1 MALTK
6 QGYKRETYDDILERL
21 DIKTK
26 ELFGQD
32 TNTSSRSALGILL
45 RIMAFVIA
53 LVWQDN
59 ENVYYSA
66 YRKTAEGR
74 QLDALLPY
82 SGITRNPATFAS
94 GTVKF
99 NGTAGTPIE
108 LGTAVGKEDETLYY
122 TIEDAVVGQDG
133 TVTVEIMAQVAGVA
147 GNADVGTIN
156 QIINPVDGLNT
167 VTNEVALVD
176 GKEQETDQEVR
187 ERAGLAIDGLGS
199 GTTTSIRTE
208 LLGVPGVRAAYVDEN
223 YSDVTNTYG
232 TPSRAIQA
240 FVLGGSDDDIAKA
253 VFKKKSGGIQPYG
266 KNYIT
271 VLDDAGQPHQVGYT
285 RAQTVQIY
293 AKVKIETNN
302 SFESDGVNQVIKAI
316 VQYIGGTDIE
326 SNTYAGLNMGEDVV
340 LFKLMAKIDAIN
352 GIDDVDVQLSI
363 DGTNYTASNIDIL
376 LQQVAQTTANNI
388 VIEVI

>member
-21 DIKTK
+21 ETKAK

-32 TNTSSRSALGILL
+32 MNTTARSALGILL
-45 RIMAFVIA
+45 RIMAFIIS

-74 QLDALLPY
+74 NLDSLLPY
-82 SGITRNPATFAS
+82 SGITRNPSTFAS

-99 NGTAGTPIE
+99 IGTPGTLIE
-108 LGTAVGKEDETLYY
+108 LGTVVGKEDETLYY
-122 TIEDAVVGQDG
+122 TIEEATIGSDG
-133 TVTVEIMAQVAGVA
+133 TASVEIMAQESGVI
-147 GNADVGTIN
+147 GNADIGALN
-156 QIINPVDGLNT
+156 QIINPVDGLDS

-187 ERAGLAIDGLGS
+187 ERAALAIDGLGS

-208 LLGVPGVRAAYVDEN
+208 LLGISGVRAAYVDEN
-223 YSDVTNTYG
+223 FGDETNTYG

-240 FVLGGSDDDIAKA
+240 FVLGGSDDDIANA

-266 KNYIT
+266 ETYIT
-271 VLDDAGQPHQVGYT
+271 VFDDAEQPHQVGFT

-293 AKVKIETNN
+293 AKVTVETNN
-302 SFESDGVNQVIKAI
+302 SFESDGVNQVVKAI
-316 VQYIGGTDIE
+316 VQYIGGIDAE
-326 SNTYAGLNMGEDVV
+326 SNTYVGLNMGDDVV
-340 LFKLMAKIDAIN
+340 LSKLIAKIYAVN
-352 GIDDVDVQLSI
+352 GIDDVDVQLS
-363 DGTNYTASNIDIL
+363 TNGSTYEAGNVDIL
-376 LQQVAQTTANNI
+376 LQQVAQITADN
-388 VIEVI
+388 IEVS